1 MKKILLRIGVF
12 FMPLALAIGT
22 ASVNSPSYVIYHQP
36 EIPSSML
43 KLKKK

>member
-36 EIPSSML
+36 EIPNSML

>member
-1 MKKILLRIGVF
+1 MKKILTQVAAL
-12 FMPLALAIGT
+12 FMPIALAIGT